1 MEKHIGL
8 GLLNDYYGAL
18 LTSHQSE
25 MIRLYY
31 DMDLSLAEIA
41 DQYNITR
48 QGVREVLLRS
58 QKKLEEYELKLGL
71 VGKIAHI
78 STQLD
83 AVISECKDATVSAK
97 IQEILR
103 EVKEI

>member
-1 MEKHIGL
+1 MEKHINL

-18 LTSHQSE
+18 LTEHQSE

-41 DQYNITR
+41 EQYKITR

-58 QKKLEEYELKLGL
+58 QKKLEEYEQKLGL
-71 VGKIAHI
+71 VAKIATI
-78 STQLD
+78 TAKLED
-83 AVISECKDATVSAK
+83 VISQCNDSKAS
-97 IQEILR
+97 QEIQKILQ

>member
-18 LTSHQSE
+18 LTEHQSE

-41 DQYNITR
+41 EQYNITR
-48 QGVREVLLRS
+48 QGVREVLVRS
-58 QKKLEEYELKLGL
+58 QKKLEEYEQKLGL
-71 VGKIAHI
+71 VSKIAGV
-78 STQLD
+78 TVQLEE
-83 AVISECKDATVSAK
+83 AIASCKDKPTALAIEK
-97 IQEILR
+97 ILQ